1 MGDDALRTV
10 IKNAKIF
17 AEKGQF
23 VEALLIEDGIVNK
36 AGTNADIVGEAADE
50 ILDME
55 GKTILP
61 GINDSHLH
69 ITIKGSAMNSCDL
82 IPAKSI
88 DDIVRLGKE
97 FLAKNPGIKALPG
110 RGWNQDYFVT
120 GEKRMMNR
128 FDLDKISTE
137 IPIVFERT
145 CGHVGIGNTKTI
157 EILGVD
163 ENTRVD
169 GGEIQIGPDGK
180 PNGIFNENAVQLV
193 RTAIPE
199 KDMET
204 REKEFMMSM
213 DYASSVGL
221 TSVQSCDVLGKD
233 FREVFKVLHKIHKDG
248 KLKFRYRHQYNFQ
261 DIEDFKTY
269 LETEHL
275 EGEYDEMVFSKG
287 ALKLFKDGSLG
298 ARTAL
303 MKKEYADEP
312 GTYGVAALSD
322 EQLQA
327 LCDLAVA
334 NDITVVTHAIGDAAV
349 ESVMV
354 AYENTMKD
362 GKNPLRHGIVHNQ
375 ITSME
380 QLERQAKL
388 QMAVMYQ
395 PIFLHYDNKIIEERV
410 GKDLAKTSYAFN
422 TLYKFGAPVSLGTDS
437 PVEDCN
443 PFPNIYCAVNR
454 KGLDGKP
461 EGGYYPEECMTLE
474 DAIDAYTVGS
484 AYNEF
489 KEEVKG
495 KLLPGFVA
503 DLIVLDRDIFSIDPM
518 DIKNIRVEKTMVD
531 GKFVYER

>member
-1 MGDDALRTV
+1 MRKL

-17 AEKGQF
+17 VEKGHF
-23 VEALLIEDGIVNK
+23 AEALVIEDGFIEK
-36 AGTNADIVGEAADE
+36 IGTNEDLANESCDE
-50 ILDME
+50 VLDMG

-61 GINDSHLH
+61 GLNDSHLH
-69 ITIKGSAMNSCDL
+69 IAMKGSAMNSCDL

-97 FLAKNPGIKALPG
+97 FLEKNPGISALPG

-120 GEKRMMNR
+120 GESRMINR
-128 FDLDKISTE
+128 FDLDKISTD

-145 CGHVGIGNTKTI
+145 CGHVGVGNTKAL

-163 ENTRVD
+163 ENTVVD
-169 GGEIQIGPDGK
+169 GGEIEIGPDGK

-193 RTAIPE
+193 RNAIPE

-204 REKEFMMSM
+204 REKEFLMSM
-213 DYASSVGL
+213 DYAVSVGL

-233 FREVFKVLHKIHKDG
+233 FRDVFKTLHNIYNDG
-248 KLKFRYRHQYNFQ
+248 KMKLRYRHQYNFQ
-261 DIEDFKTY
+261 DIGDFKAY

-275 EGEYDEMVFSKG
+275 EGKYDEMFFSKG

-303 MKKEYADEP
+303 MKKEYADSP

-349 ESVMV
+349 ESVMN

-375 ITSME
+375 ITSLE
-380 QLERQAKL
+380 QLERQTRL
-388 QMAVMYQ
+388 QIPVMYQ
-395 PIFLHYDNKIIEERV
+395 PIFLDYDNKVIEDRV
-410 GKDLAKTSYAFN
+410 GKELAKTSYAFN
-422 TLYKFGAPVSLGTDS
+422 TLYKLGAPVSLGTDS

-454 KGLDGKP
+454 KGLDESP

-474 DAIDAYTVGS
+474 DALDAYTVGS

-489 KEEVKG
+489 KEDVKG

-503 DLIVLDRDIFSIDPM
+503 DLIVLDRDIFSIDTM
-518 DIKNIRVEKTMVD
+518 DIKNIKVEKTMVN
-531 GKFVYER
+531 GKFVFER